1 MTNHL
6 RSLAAALLV
15 VTVLSTACSSSRGP
29 VQPTSAQLQDV
40 RRVAL
45 VLDAPSEFQIVKEQT
60 SDRSG
65 RPGVIVG
72 GLLFGALGAGLAM
85 AANKA
90 SDGNKD
96 RASAEALKPGL
107 TASPAILRDTLR
119 QALQASGRFAAIE
132 TPPAAPEGSAARA
145 YDAILV
151 VRVPTWGLLVAQ
163 REPPLLTSFAEVEAK
178 LTRVR
183 TGEVL
188 WQSSVNRFLGTAQ
201 QPLDAYRRDAE
212 LTRQELTE
220 SFETAGR
227 FLAKELTS
235 SATD

>member
-1 MTNHL
+1 MRNHL

-15 VTVLSTACSSSRGP
+15 VIVLSTACSSSRGP

-132 TPPAAPEGSAARA
+132 TPP
-145 YDAILV
+145 
-151 VRVPTWGLLVAQ
+151 
-163 REPPLLTSFAEVEAK
+163 
-178 LTRVR
+178 
-183 TGEVL
+183 
-188 WQSSVNRFLGTAQ
+188 
-201 QPLDAYRRDAE
+201 
-212 LTRQELTE
+212 
-220 SFETAGR
+220 
-227 FLAKELTS
+227 
-235 SATD
+235 